1 MDASIISLRLGGWI
15 WLEGWKVGGTHPSIL
30 PIFHPR
36 VILQVL
42 PLREALRIALPPMP
56 PRLLQILPLGCDL
69 IYVLTSARS
78 RSSETQLSISACRFS
93 RSAFRMTLLRTSSSS
108 NGFWYSSRRL
118 RLFGRSCSI
127 SLPERRLQ

>member
-1 MDASIISLRLGGWI
+1 MDASIIGLRLGVWI

-42 PLREALRIALPPMP
+42 PLPAALRIVLLPML

-69 IYVLTSARS
+69 YT
-78 RSSETQLSISACRFS
+78 F
-93 RSAFRMTLLRTSSSS
+93 
-108 NGFWYSSRRL
+108 
-118 RLFGRSCSI
+118 
-127 SLPERRLQ
+127 